1 MEHHYT
7 RGEGGLGIPLPP
19 LSSLCR
25 DIANLAERCSFVRR
39 FRMADPVRE
48 FRGEKLVSQYECTAS
63 LGAFRLEPLH
73 KPWIFLIANRVSSFT
88 RRIRNGKR

>member
-1 MEHHYT
+1 
-7 RGEGGLGIPLPP
+7 
-19 LSSLCR
+19 
-25 DIANLAERCSFVRR
+25 
-39 FRMADPVRE
+39 MADPVRE